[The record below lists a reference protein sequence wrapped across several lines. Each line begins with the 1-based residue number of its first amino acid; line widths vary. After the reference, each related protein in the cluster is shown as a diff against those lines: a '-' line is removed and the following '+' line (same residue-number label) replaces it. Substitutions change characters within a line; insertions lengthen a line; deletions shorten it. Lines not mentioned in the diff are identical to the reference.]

1 MASETVLPRRAGL
14 RALAVRHPTAVDT
27 TLASLLLALSLFIYW
42 RTGGLPRDRQMTPA
56 DWLAAVVAVGA
67 VAGRRRFPRTVLIV
81 VTAGL
86 VTQYTIAQHR
96 HPLLILASGI
106 VAYTVA
112 SRTDRR
118 TTLLLV
124 AGCGSAIYTAD
135 ALRRQDPFVLDSLP
149 TLTFVGMATA
159 FGDATRSRRAYLAA
173 VEERARRAEQTRE
186 EEAHRRVIQERL
198 RIARELHD
206 VVAHHIAVISVQAA
220 AASHLLDRR
229 PEQVR
234 PALDLIRHAGD
245 DVLKELS
252 SILGVLR
259 QSDDPV
265 VSTEPTPGLSRL
277 PALLETVAAAG
288 LQVTFHSSGTEREL
302 PAVTDLAAYRIVQ
315 EALTNA
321 HKHGA
326 GSAGLSLTWS
336 GRALTLDIANHATGG
351 QKPGSGYGIVGMR
364 ERATAADGT
373 LEVHETPDGRFTV
386 RATLPIED
394 KSLPVEEKS

>member
-1 MASETVLPRRAGL
+1 MISRYPHAFDL
-14 RALAVRHPTAVDT
+14 ALA
-27 TLASLLLALSLFIYW
+27 TLL
-42 RTGGLPRDRQMTPA
+42 TGGAFGLYQMTAARIPA
-56 DWLAAVVAVGA
+56 PPLTTADVLGAVVAFLVIA
-67 VAGRRRFPRTVLIV
+67 ARRRWPRTLLLVVVAGVIAHN
-81 VTAGL
+81 AGS
-86 VTQYTIAQHR
+86 QHG
-96 HPLLILASGI
+96 HPLLVLASGFA
-106 VAYTVA
+106 AYTVA
-112 SRTDRR
+112 ATTDRR
-118 TTLLLV
+118 TALLLA
-124 AGCGSAIYTAD
+124 AGCGAAVYVGNAVVHAHPVS
-135 ALRRQDPFVLDSLP
+135 LQSLP
-149 TLTFVGMATA
+149 TLFFVGMATA
-159 FGDATRSRRAYLAA
+159 FGDATRSRRAYLAE

-186 EEAHRRVIQERL
+186 EEAQRRVIQERL

-252 SILGVLR
+252 SIVGVLR

-288 LQVTFHSSGTEREL
+288 LTVTFASSGAERVL

-321 HKHGA
+321 HKHGT
-326 GSAGLSLTWS
+326 GSADLALTWS
-336 GRALTLDIANHATGG
+336 GRALTIDVANTPEAGRT
-351 QKPGSGYGIVGMR
+351 PGSGYGIVGMR

-373 LEVHETPDGRFTV
+373 LEVRETPDRFTV
-386 RATLPIED
+386 RATLPFED
-394 KSLPVEEKS
+394 KS